1 MKILMLYVNRFS
13 YKTASKGLEGVPDLD
28 EENEFKNAVVGFVHL
43 EEKDEQSVAG
53 AVTKLIKNLKWL
65 AGKWNT
71 KTVVLHS
78 FAHLAESKASA
89 ETVREAFAR
98 ARERLETSGYTVG
111 ETPIGYFL
119 DLHVDAPGKSLAR
132 VWKSF

>member
-1 MKILMLYVNRFS
+1 MKLLLWYMENFS
-13 YKTASKGLEGVPDLD
+13 YKTAAKGLEGVSDLD
-28 EENEFKNAVVGFVHL
+28 EEGAFQNAVVGFVHL
-43 EEKDEQSVAG
+43 EEKDAEAVGST
-53 AVTKLIKNLKWL
+53 VTKLIKNLKWL

-71 KTVVLHS
+71 KQVVLHS

-89 ETVREAFAR
+89 DVVREVFAR
-98 ARERLETSGYTVG
+98 ARERLEASGYTVG

-119 DLHVDAPGKSLAR
+119 DIHIDAPGRSLAR

>member
-1 MKILMLYVNRFS
+1 MKLLLWYMDNFS
-13 YKTASKGLEGVPDLD
+13 YKTASKGLEDVPDLD
-28 EENEFKNAVVGFVHL
+28 EEGTFKNAVIGFVHL
-43 EEKDEQSVAG
+43 EEKDEETIGST
-53 AVTKLIKNLKWL
+53 VTKLIKNLKWL

-71 KTVVLHS
+71 KNVVLHS

-89 ETVREAFAR
+89 DVVREVFAH
-98 ARERLETSGYTVG
+98 ARERLEASGYTVG

-119 DLHVDAPGKSLAR
+119 DIHIDAPGRSLAR

>member
-1 MKILMLYVNRFS
+1 MKLLLWYMDNFS
-13 YKTASKGLEGVPDLD
+13 YKTASKGLEDVPDLD
-28 EENEFKNAVVGFVHL
+28 EEGAFKNAVIGFVHL
-43 EEKDEQSVAG
+43 EEKDEETIGST
-53 AVTKLIKNLKWL
+53 VTKLIKNLKWL

-71 KTVVLHS
+71 KNVVLHS

-89 ETVREAFAR
+89 DVVREVFAH
-98 ARERLETSGYTVG
+98 ARERLEASGYTVG

-119 DLHVDAPGKSLAR
+119 DIHIDAPGRSLAR